1 MTDLDKIFKAI
12 ENLQS
17 GSAYKLTTHQHNEQ
31 LVDEELFDNIEWNS
45 TNNLTW
51 TQVKEEMDK
60 L

>member
-17 GSAYKLTTHQHNEQ
+17 GSSYKLTTHQNNEQ
-31 LVDEELFDNIEWNS
+31 LVDEELFNNIEWNS

-51 TQVKEEMDK
+51 TKVKAEMDK